1 MPTHA
6 LRYIPKP
13 INNPTN
19 NALTDDCFN
28 TFKAPISTYDL
39 PERFTFPFYY
49 QPHPL
54 CLQVASE
61 LQDHINTQTDWIHNF
76 GLSGEDEGA
85 IGKMIGV
92 LVVQNKINEIYYL
105 AAFSEKLA
113 ESNHLAKFVPPVFDV
128 LDEAGFYL
136 KGHETVNKITADIKS
151 LENSPRF
158 IASATSLNN
167 IKKQLKKI

>member
-54 CLQVASE
+54 CLQAASE

-76 GLSGEDEGA
+76 GLSGEVDGA
-85 IGKMIGV
+85 IGKC
-92 LVVQNKINEIYYL
+92 L
-105 AAFSEKLA
+105 
-113 ESNHLAKFVPPVFDV
+113 
-128 LDEAGFYL
+128 GFYWYKTKTMKL
-136 KGHETVNKITADIKS
+136 VT
-151 LENSPRF
+151 LPPFQEN
-158 IASATSLNN
+158 
-167 IKKQLKKI
+167 